1 MKNIIAYINES
12 LNNPSGYVR
21 AKEIFE
27 PIVKKALEDEGY
39 TVKSGTQDEDFNH
52 VDLIVSGKGNNFTV
66 DVKANDEKNK
76 NSQNFTFTIVS
87 NGGKEFPFDKNNF
100 FAFVDE
106 ITNKIYLVN
115 QEDFYKRFGHYSKR
129 NGLTDNSKWIL
140 VGKKDV
146 AKLGRVI
153 NY

>member
-1 MKNIIAYINES
+1 MKNIITYISES
-12 LNNPSGYVR
+12 LNNPSGYIR

-39 TVKSGTQDEDFNH
+39 TVKPGTQDEDFNH
-52 VDLIVSGKGNNFTV
+52 VDLVVSGKGTNFNV
-66 DVKANDEKNK
+66 AVKANDEKNK
-76 NSQNFTFTIVS
+76 NSKNFTFTIVS
-87 NGGKEFPFDKNNF
+87 NGGKEYPFDKNNF

-106 ITNKIYLVN
+106 ITNEIYLVN
-115 QEDFYKRFGHYSKR
+115 QEDFYKRFAHYSKR
-129 NGLTDNSKWIL
+129 NGKTDNSKWIL

-153 NY
+153 SY